1 MGEHFRRDGYID
13 FLRGCAVLLVVVGH
27 CIQYGQGADF
37 ARGGAFFDDFAFRAI
52 YSFHMPLFALVSGWL
67 LGASAGRHGLGA
79 DVMSRRCRSLLMPI
93 VSFGV
98 LSYAALFLLGREEL
112 GIAELLTHL
121 VYQLWFLWAMLLCS
135 VVIAVIHMFL
145 DDSLAAH
152 AVVCAL
158 TLLAPARLNLSL
170 YAFVYPFFAGGYLLE
185 SRWGKPLD
193 GGLSNR
199 YLLARCMAVASLWVL
214 GMSFWSREAFIYT
227 SGMSVLDGGAHQLA
241 VDMYRCLMGALGC
254 LMFVDITRLAYG
266 AMLRFPRSRIFL
278 IDIGRC
284 SLGIYC
290 FTSYLNPALG
300 AFAASLGPN
309 PLVVGAEVV
318 AMVALGLAA
327 TRVVS
332 RSGLLS
338 YFLLGGRGTR

>member
-37 ARGGAFFDDFAFRAI
+37 ARGAFFDDFAFRAI

-98 LSYAALFLLGREEL
+98 LSYAALFLLGREDL
-112 GIAELLTHL
+112 GLAELLTHL

-135 VVIAVIHMFL
+135 VVIAVIHTFL

-193 GGLSNR
+193 GGVISSLP
-199 YLLARCMAVASLWVL
+199 ARALHGCCIA
-214 GMSFWSREAFIYT
+214 
-227 SGMSVLDGGAHQLA
+227 
-241 VDMYRCLMGALGC
+241 MGAGYVLLEPRGVYLHQRDVGARRRC
-254 LMFVDITRLAYG
+254 APARRRHVPLPDGSTRLPYV
-266 AMLRFPRSRIFL
+266 R
-278 IDIGRC
+278 
-284 SLGIYC
+284 
-290 FTSYLNPALG
+290 
-300 AFAASLGPN
+300 
-309 PLVVGAEVV
+309 
-318 AMVALGLAA
+318 
-327 TRVVS
+327 
-332 RSGLLS
+332 
-338 YFLLGGRGTR
+338 

>member
-27 CIQYGQGADF
+27 CIQYGQVADF
-37 ARGGAFFDDFAFRAI
+37 ARGAFFDDFAFRAI

-79 DVMSRRCRSLLMPI
+79 DVMSRRCRSPLMPI

-112 GIAELLTHL
+112 GIAELLTYI

-135 VVIAVIHMFL
+135 VFIAVIHTFL

-158 TLLAPARLNLSL
+158 TLLASARLNLSL

-193 GGLSNR
+193 GGGYLIATCSRAAWLLHRFGCWACPFGAARRLSTP
-199 YLLARCMAVASLWVL
+199 A
-214 GMSFWSREAFIYT
+214 
-227 SGMSVLDGGAHQLA
+227 
-241 VDMYRCLMGALGC
+241 GC
-254 LMFVDITRLAYG
+254 
-266 AMLRFPRSRIFL
+266 
-278 IDIGRC
+278 RC
-284 SLGIYC
+284 STEAR
-290 FTSYLNPALG
+290 TSSPSTYT
-300 AFAASLGPN
+300 AA
-309 PLVVGAEVV
+309 
-318 AMVALGLAA
+318 
-327 TRVVS
+327 
-332 RSGLLS
+332 
-338 YFLLGGRGTR
+338 